1 MGNIAMQGAS
11 GGQGRQARQAR
22 EEAAGKR
29 LRQVPRAG
37 EQSSFESIK
46 PALVRS
52 YPGRFAVVC
61 GPRLLGVY
69 DSVDDAFLASS
80 RAFDGGA
87 LPEGAPL
94 LITELAEDR
103 PCASW
108 PVPTVRP
115 RGRESPV
122 ARPPH
127 HGVSAGSSPSR
138 G

>member
-1 MGNIAMQGAS
+1 MGNIAMQDVPGDQAQA
-11 GGQGRQARQAR
+11 QGRGPATR
-22 EEAAGKR
+22 AA
-29 LRQVPRAG
+29 AAAT
-37 EQSSFESIK
+37 FESIK

-94 LITELAEDR
+94 LITELAERQAVQVMAR
-103 PCASW
+103 PYVKPAAVTK
-108 PVPTVRP
+108 PAA
-115 RGRESPV
+115 V
-122 ARPPH
+122 ARQAAVVRTAVVAPLL
-127 HGVSAGSSPSR
+127 AKL
-138 G
+138 

>member
-1 MGNIAMQGAS
+1 MGNIAMQGAPRDQAPAPAP
-11 GGQGRQARQAR
+11 GRGQAPRV
-22 EEAAGKR
+22 AA
-29 LRQVPRAG
+29 
-37 EQSSFESIK
+37 QSTFESIK

-94 LITELAEDR
+94 LITELAERQAVQVMAR
-103 PCASW
+103 PY
-108 PVPTVRP
+108 VRP
-115 RGRESPV
+115 AAV
-122 ARPPH
+122 ARPVPVPPLL
-127 HGVSAGSSPSR
+127 GKLAKL
-138 G
+138 

>member
-1 MGNIAMQGAS
+1 MGNIAMQDAPRDQAQGQAQ
-11 GGQGRQARQAR
+11 GQAQAQGRGPATR
-22 EEAAGKR
+22 AA
-29 LRQVPRAG
+29 A
-37 EQSSFESIK
+37 QSTFESIK

-94 LITELAEDR
+94 LITELAERQAVQVMAR
-103 PCASW
+103 PY
-108 PVPTVRP
+108 VRP
-115 RGRESPV
+115 AAV
-122 ARPPH
+122 ARPVPVPPLL
-127 HGVSAGSSPSR
+127 GKLAKL
-138 G
+138 